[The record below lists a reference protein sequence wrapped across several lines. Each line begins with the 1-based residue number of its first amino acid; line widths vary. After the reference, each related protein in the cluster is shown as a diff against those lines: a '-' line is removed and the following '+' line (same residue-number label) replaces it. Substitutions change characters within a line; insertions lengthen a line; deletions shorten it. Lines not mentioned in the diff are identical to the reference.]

1 MTRARRQLRTPIC
14 DLFDIEYP
22 ILLAGMGGVVS
33 PSGPELTAA
42 VSNAGGLGVL
52 GGAFLPA
59 EELAEWIERTR
70 ALTDRPFGVDTLLPM
85 NVLHGPQKVIAN
97 VAGKIIRSEHLIP
110 RKHRKFADAFRKRHG
125 LPEPD
130 IDPPAFD
137 FKFMER
143 QIEVILDLKPAV
155 YVAGLGDPGFMVE
168 RAHGLGM
175 KVGSVIGA
183 TRHANRVKKS
193 GVDFVVAQGHDG
205 GGHNSRI
212 GTLALVPQV
221 VDAVAPIPIVGAGAI
236 MDGRGLVACLALGAQ
251 GVWCGSA
258 FLATDEANITDAQKQ
273 ALVSADE
280 AHTVVSPSMTG
291 KPARALKN
299 LWVDEFEA
307 SGLEALPMPLQ
318 AYLTFDVFAAADRA
332 GRADISPG
340 GAGQG
345 IGLVDAIRPAADV
358 FNDLVE
364 QACDVLETNLRRR
377 VSWA

>member
-1 MTRARRQLRTPIC
+1 MSRRRLHTPLC

-33 PSGPELTAA
+33 PSGPELAAA

-52 GGAFLPA
+52 GGAFLPP

-85 NVLHGPQKVIAN
+85 NVLQGPQKFLAHA
-97 VAGKIIRSEHLIP
+97 AGKILRAEHLIP

-125 LPEPD
+125 LPDPD
-130 IDPPAFD
+130 VDPPAFD
-137 FKFMER
+137 MKFMEQ
-143 QIEVILDLKPAV
+143 QIEVVLDLKPAV

-168 RAHGLGM
+168 RAHGSGM

-183 TRHANRVKKS
+183 TRHATRVKQS

-205 GGHNSRI
+205 GGHNSKV

-221 VDAVAPIPIVGAGAI
+221 VDAVAPIPILGAGAI
-236 MDGRGLVACLALGAQ
+236 MDGRGIVACLALGAQ

-258 FLATDEANITDAQKQ
+258 FLATDEANLTLAQKQ
-273 ALVSADE
+273 AMVTSDE
-280 AHTVVSPSMTG
+280 SGTVVSKSMTG

-307 SGLEALPMPLQ
+307 SGLDPLPMPLQ
-318 AYLTFDVFAAADRA
+318 AYLTYDVYAAADRA

-345 IGLVDAIRPAADV
+345 VGLVEAIRPAADV
-358 FNDLVE
+358 FSDLVE
-364 QACDVLETNLRRR
+364 EACDVLATGLRHS
-377 VSWA
+377 VSWS